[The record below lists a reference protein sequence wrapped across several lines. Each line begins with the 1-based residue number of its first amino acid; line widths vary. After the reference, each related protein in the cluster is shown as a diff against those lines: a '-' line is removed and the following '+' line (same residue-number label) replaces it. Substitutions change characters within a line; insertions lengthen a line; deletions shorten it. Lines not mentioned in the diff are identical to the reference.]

1 MPHKWKAW
9 LYYKDLHFHF
19 ILIFDGVVISSKIR
33 DDSIFCLHVIP
44 LFFFIAFI
52 RWKKSYGT
60 NYFSSVFYVEKLK
73 KSQKTVFGYK
83 KWLKFEI
90 NMTFENFGR

>member
-1 MPHKWKAW
+1 MKSLA
-9 LYYKDLHFHF
+9 LLQGLHFHF

-44 LFFFIAFI
+44 LFFLSRLFAGRNHMEQIIFLQCFMI
-52 RWKKSYGT
+52 
-60 NYFSSVFYVEKLK
+60 VEKLK
-73 KSQKTVFGYK
+73 KSQNTVFGYK

-90 NMTFENFGR
+90 NITFENCGRKFI